1 MPPIS
6 FAFNCRAAILAAGF
20 EIGGEDR
27 RLQFSYLINMDFSS
41 VIARGCEETPR
52 IALTLT
58 LSPRE
63 REDRAEDGL
72 LSDL

>member
-1 MPPIS
+1 MNS
-6 FAFNCRAAILAAGF
+6 KRTRFFSCNCRAVILAAGF

-41 VIARGCEETPR
+41 MIARGCEETP
-52 IALTLT
+52 T

>member
-1 MPPIS
+1 MKS
-6 FAFNCRAAILAAGF
+6 KRTRFFSCNCRAVILAAGF

-52 IALTLT
+52 IAL
-58 LSPRE
+58 SPRE